1 MQPILARG
9 SRLVFYVIACVAIG
23 ALLSAALAGRS
34 GLSVPRTAAVIVPLA
49 VLYGFVCLSSWYVC
63 AATPLKTT
71 ATPVALGNIAGST
84 IVAAA
89 VWLALGR
96 AFGWAAARTPGLAG
110 ADRLFA
116 TEPALLFAVGALVY
130 LLSLAAH
137 YVLMS
142 VDEARAAEQRA
153 LEVQLVAREAELKT
167 LRAQIEPHFLFNSL
181 NSISALT
188 TTDPAG
194 ARRMCSLLG
203 DFLRGTLKLG
213 ARDRIPLAEELGMVR
228 QFFDIE
234 RVRFGARLCYE
245 QQTDPALAA
254 FPVPP
259 LLLQPLVEN
268 AVNHGVAQLLEGGT
282 VRLEAARAGDGVRI
296 VVENAFDAEDTRPAR
311 RGVGL
316 ENVRRRLATQYGGT
330 ASLDV
335 SDADGRF
342 RVTITLPTGPTTS

>member
-9 SRLVFYVIACVAIG
+9 SRLVFYVLACAAVG

-34 GLSVPRTAAVIVPLA
+34 GLSVLRTAAVIVPLA

-63 AATPLKTT
+63 TATPLKTT
-71 ATPVALGNIAGST
+71 STSVALGNIAGST
-84 IVAAA
+84 VVAAA
-89 VWLALGR
+89 IWLALGR
-96 AFGWAAARTPGLAG
+96 SFGWAAARVPGLA
-110 ADRLFA
+110 AVDRIFT
-116 TEPALLFAVGALVY
+116 TEPVLLYAVGALVY

-137 YVLMS
+137 YVLIG

-153 LEVQLVAREAELKT
+153 LEVQLVAREAELKA

-194 ARRMCSLLG
+194 ARRMCALLG
-203 DFLRGTLKLG
+203 DFLRATLRVG
-213 ARDRIPLAEELGMVR
+213 VRERIPLEQELAMVR

-245 QQTDPALAA
+245 QRADPAAST

-268 AVNHGVAQLLEGGT
+268 AVNHGIAQLLEGGT
-282 VRLEAARAGDGVRI
+282 VRLDVAKAGDGLRI
-296 VVENAFDAEDTRPAR
+296 VVDNPFDADGQRPER

-316 ENVRRRLATQYGGT
+316 ENVRRRLATQYGGA
-330 ASLDV
+330 ASVDV
-335 SDADGRF
+335 NDGNGRF
-342 RVTITLPTGPTTS
+342 RVTITLPAAARQL